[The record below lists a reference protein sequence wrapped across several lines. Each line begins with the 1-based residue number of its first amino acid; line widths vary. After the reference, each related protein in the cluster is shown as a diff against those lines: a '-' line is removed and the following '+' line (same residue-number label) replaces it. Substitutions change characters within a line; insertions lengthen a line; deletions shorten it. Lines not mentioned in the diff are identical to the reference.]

1 MQAFLAFS
9 SVYQEKQKKMF
20 VFQENL
26 NSVMLSEEE
35 KPIQELLSL
44 LILLADRVI
53 NAAQEAESFKAGNL
67 EIARLVTGLSKVL
80 RPLARLTTTV
90 YDRPIRR
97 VCLDVTKALDRAFT
111 FARRCR
117 HERTNFLHHVL
128 SINTAADYK
137 KASTLLESSLA
148 DLQWLLS
155 IYNRDCSDHGTM
167 PPFACTDPILAY
179 VWPAIAALHMG
190 QGEGAQQLAVFAG
203 DGRCKKI
210 IVEEDGI
217 PPLLKMLIDSKNCDA
232 QIAAAS
238 ALCNLADDQE
248 SVMVIREA
256 LGVQA
261 ITKAMAKA
269 PMRVQLMLVDL
280 VLKMLEV
287 DPDVQEEFGVEN
299 VTRLLVAVLG
309 VDVDLDEFLEMNYP
323 KTTSSSHLCGEI
335 SEEMKVNVGG
345 ECSRSEKERERE
357 GETPEV
363 KLRLK
368 VNCAVA
374 LWKLARKSL
383 LNSRNITDTKA
394 LLVLAKIIKKEEGE
408 LRKECVKVVMELAAV
423 AESNSD
429 LKRTAFKL
437 TSTPAKVVLDQLLKV
452 MDEGRDPLLV
462 TPAVKAIGCLAS
474 MFPAKERR
482 VVRCLVAQLSHWD
495 HGVAAEAA
503 TALSKFICGENY
515 NRREHS
521 EAFIEFDGVPKLMI
535 LLRKNVRGYSSHLE
549 ELVLLCN
556 LAINGCNTRVLEEA
570 GVLTALE
577 GAARRAVSE
586 RPDLRELFAKAIHL
600 LVIYQVGIHPA
611 PRAGLGGLVGE
622 VTTF

>member
-1 MQAFLAFS
+1 
-9 SVYQEKQKKMF
+9 MF
-20 VFQENL
+20 MFQENL
-26 NSVMLSEEE
+26 NSMLVSEDE

-53 NAAQEAESFKAGNL
+53 HAAQEAESFKTGNL
-67 EIARLVTGLSKVL
+67 EIGRLVTGLSKAL
-80 RPLARLTTTV
+80 RSLARLTTTV

-97 VCLDVTKALDRAFT
+97 ISINVTKALDRALT

-117 HERTNFLHHVL
+117 HERTNFFHHVL

-137 KASTLLESSLA
+137 KASNLLESSLA
-148 DLQWLLS
+148 DLRWLIS
-155 IYNRDCSDHGTM
+155 VYSRDSSDHGTM
-167 PPFACTDPILAY
+167 SPFFCTDPILAY

-203 DGRCKKI
+203 DGRNKKI

-217 PPLLKMLIDSKNCDA
+217 PPLLKMLIDSRSCDA

-238 ALCNLADDQE
+238 ALYNLADDQE
-248 SVMVIREA
+248 SVMVIRGA

-261 ITKAMAKA
+261 VAKAMAK
-269 PMRVQLMLVDL
+269 PCIRVQLVLVEL
-280 VLKMLEV
+280 VLKMLKV

-299 VTRLLVAVLG
+299 VAKLLVAALG
-309 VDVDLDEFLEMNYP
+309 VDVDLDEFLEVNYP
-323 KTTSSSHLCGEI
+323 KATGRSHSCGE
-335 SEEMKVNVGG
+335 EEVKVNGGG

-357 GETPEV
+357 RETPEV
-363 KLRLK
+363 KLKLK
-368 VNCAVA
+368 VSCAVA
-374 LWKLARKSL
+374 LWKLARRCL

-394 LLVLAKIIKKEEGE
+394 LLVLAKIIKKEGGE
-408 LRKECVKVVMELAAV
+408 LRKECVNVVMELAAV

-452 MDEGRDPLLV
+452 LDEGSDPLLV

-474 MFPAKERR
+474 MFPARERR
-482 VVRCLVAQLSHWD
+482 VVCGLVAQLTHWD
-495 HGVAAEAA
+495 HGVAASAA
-503 TALSKFICGENY
+503 TALSKFICKKNH
-515 NRREHS
+515 NKREHS
-521 EAFIEFDGVPKLMI
+521 EAFIEFDGVPKVMT

-549 ELVLLCN
+549 ELELLCN
-556 LAINGCNTRVLEEA
+556 LTLSASNTGVLEEA
-570 GVLTALE
+570 GVLSALE
-577 GAARRAVSE
+577 GGARGAVSE
-586 RPDLRELFAKAIHL
+586 RPDLRELFAKAIHQ
-600 LVIYQVGIHPA
+600 LVIYQVGIHPT
-611 PRAGLGGLVGE
+611 PRAGFDGLVGE

>member
-1 MQAFLAFS
+1 
-9 SVYQEKQKKMF
+9 MF

-26 NSVMLSEEE
+26 NSIMVSEEE

-53 NAAQEAESFKAGNL
+53 HAAQEAESYKAGNL
-67 EIARLVTGLSKVL
+67 EIGRLVTGLSKAL
-80 RPLARLTTTV
+80 RSLARLTTTV

-97 VCLDVTKALDRAFT
+97 ICINVTKALDRALT

-137 KASTLLESSLA
+137 KASTLLDSSLA
-148 DLQWLLS
+148 DLQWLIS
-155 IYNRDCSDHGTM
+155 VYSRDCSDHGTM
-167 PPFACTDPILAY
+167 SPFSSTDPILAY

-190 QGEGAQQLAVFAG
+190 QGEGAQQLALFAG
-203 DGRCKKI
+203 DGRNKKI

-217 PPLLKMLIDSKNCDA
+217 PPLLKMLIDSRSCGA

-238 ALCNLADDQE
+238 ALCNLADDRE

-256 LGVQA
+256 LDVRA
-261 ITKAMAKA
+261 IAKAMAK
-269 PMRVQLMLVDL
+269 PCVRVQLELVKL
-280 VLKMLEV
+280 VLKMLKV
-287 DPDVQEEFGVEN
+287 DPDVQKEFGMEN
-299 VTRLLVAVLG
+299 VAQQLVAVLG
-309 VDVDLDEFLEMNYP
+309 VDVDLDEFLEVNYP
-323 KTTSSSHLCGEI
+323 KVTGRSHSCGEVG
-335 SEEMKVNVGG
+335 EEVKVNGGG
-345 ECSRSEKERERE
+345 ECSRREKEMERERE
-357 GETPEV
+357 TPEE
-363 KLRLK
+363 KLMLK
-368 VNCAVA
+368 VSCAVA
-374 LWKLARKSL
+374 LSKLARRNL
-383 LNSRNITDTKA
+383 LNSRNITNTKA
-394 LLVLAKIIKKEEGE
+394 LLVLAKIIKKEGGD
-408 LRKECVKVVMELAAV
+408 LRKECVNVVMELAAV

-452 MDEGRDPLLV
+452 LDEGKDPLLV

-474 MFPAKERR
+474 MFPARERH
-482 VVRCLVAQLSHWD
+482 VVCGLVAQLSHWD

-503 TALSKFICGENY
+503 TALSKFICVENH

-521 EAFIEFDGVPKLMI
+521 EVFIEFDGVPKVMT

-556 LAINGCNTRVLEEA
+556 LALSARNTRVLEEA
-570 GVLTALE
+570 KVLEALE
-577 GAARRAVSE
+577 GAARAVVSE
-586 RPDLRELFAKAIHL
+586 CPNLRELFAKAIHQ
-600 LVIYQVGIHPA
+600 LVIYQVEIHPT
-611 PRAGLGGLVGE
+611 PHAGLGGLVGE